1 MIQEL
6 RKVFDAIHKLNFIL
20 SKEQKL
26 YCVIVFFMSLIS
38 AFLEVLGVSIVV
50 PLMTAFLTMDKLRE
64 NSYASAIFKFLHIT
78 SDFQII
84 IFICLGVA
92 VIYIAKNAFSIFFTW
107 VSAKFA
113 NKIRRELALRIF
125 DAYVKQGY
133 GYFADNNSS
142 KLLTGIGVDPQSVQT
157 IVSNLFQLLTRL
169 ITVIAMVI
177 FILIQIPFIA
187 VVLFGLAAIS
197 FGMSEVVFR
206 KRLKKAGQDQR
217 HFSYLARQA
226 SIEAIQGSKEV
237 FVMNRQRYFVDE
249 YRRCMEK
256 YDRACAEAAVGAAAP
271 NNILEAVCVIGV
283 VFAIAFQALNAT
295 DISGMITQ
303 IATIALAAF
312 RILPY
317 LGTIMGSANTIVFNS
332 PGLVVAYN
340 TLYEVKDLEKV
351 EEERKQAAPE
361 KKNSGRA
368 FQKEL
373 VLSNIEF
380 AYSDRGQKILDGLNL
395 KIEKGNSI
403 GLIGASGAG
412 KTTLADLILAL
423 YTPQN
428 GSICMDGIDIK
439 MIGEEWHRITGY
451 IPQTVYLS
459 DTSIRKNVAFG
470 IKESEIDDDKVWKA
484 LEMAQ
489 LKDFVEDLEDGLDT
503 RVGEWGVKFSG
514 GQRQRI
520 AIARAL
526 YNDPD
531 ILIMDE
537 ATAALD
543 NETEKAVMESIE
555 LLQGLKTLIIVAHR
569 LTTVKKCDKIYEIV
583 GGKAVLRAKKEIF
596 GEV

>member
-38 AFLEVLGVSIVV
+38 AFLEILGVSIVV

-64 NSYASAIFKFLHIT
+64 NSYASSIFKFLHIT

-237 FVMNRQRYFVDE
+237 FAMNRQGYFVDE

-351 EEERKQAAPE
+351 EEESKQAAPE
-361 KKNSGRA
+361 KKNSGKA

-373 VLSNIEF
+373 VLSDIDF
-380 AYSDRGQKILDGLNL
+380 SYSDRDQKILDGLNL
-395 KIEKGNSI
+395 KIKKGNSI
-403 GLIGASGAG
+403 GLVGASGAG

-583 GGKAVLRAKKEIF
+583 DGKAVLRTKKEIF

>member
-38 AFLEVLGVSIVV
+38 AFLEILGVSIVV

-428 GSICMDGIDIK
+428 GSICMEGIDIK

>member
-1 MIQEL
+1 M
-6 RKVFDAIHKLNFIL
+6 
-20 SKEQKL
+20 
-26 YCVIVFFMSLIS
+26 
-38 AFLEVLGVSIVV
+38 
-50 PLMTAFLTMDKLRE
+50 
-64 NSYASAIFKFLHIT
+64 
-78 SDFQII
+78 
-84 IFICLGVA
+84 
-92 VIYIAKNAFSIFFTW
+92 
-107 VSAKFA
+107 
-113 NKIRRELALRIF
+113 
-125 DAYVKQGY
+125 
-133 GYFADNNSS
+133 
-142 KLLTGIGVDPQSVQT
+142 
-157 IVSNLFQLLTRL
+157 
-169 ITVIAMVI
+169 
-177 FILIQIPFIA
+177 
-187 VVLFGLAAIS
+187 
-197 FGMSEVVFR
+197 
-206 KRLKKAGQDQR
+206 
-217 HFSYLARQA
+217 
-226 SIEAIQGSKEV
+226 
-237 FVMNRQRYFVDE
+237 
-249 YRRCMEK
+249 
-256 YDRACAEAAVGAAAP
+256 
-271 NNILEAVCVIGV
+271 
-283 VFAIAFQALNAT
+283 
-295 DISGMITQ
+295 
-303 IATIALAAF
+303 
-312 RILPY
+312 
-317 LGTIMGSANTIVFNS
+317 
-332 PGLVVAYN
+332 
-340 TLYEVKDLEKV
+340 
-351 EEERKQAAPE
+351 
-361 KKNSGRA
+361 
-368 FQKEL
+368 
-373 VLSNIEF
+373 
-380 AYSDRGQKILDGLNL
+380 DGLNL
-395 KIEKGNSI
+395 KIKKGNSI

-439 MIGEEWHRITGY
+439 VLGEEWHRITGY